1 MKPGT
6 SRNPIDPALKVRLSI
21 TSGSSKENNRRNV
34 LKKLSFNLAISAMAI
49 IMIISSLSLAAPARQ
64 TGDQGKVNAALKKGD
79 DLYKAGKFKEAIEAY
94 KDALSQDPN
103 NDQAIGYTA
112 YSYNKLHDTEQARV
126 WMKRRIDLQGQS
138 PSKKAQVLTD
148 ITLLYWDE
156 AHMDIAVRLAGGNKN
171 LKPEDVANTKKLL
184 VEGIDS
190 ATKAVAIAPRSV
202 KGFNLLNLLYRASAA
217 IETDSA
223 VKTDMLAKADE
234 ALRKAIQ
241 FYEAVP
247 QQESV
252 DLWVVPTLSAI
263 NGTELG
269 QAAHFG
275 APTKKPSPAV
285 LKDAREGSVIVEVV
299 VGRDGKVRLQRVL
312 SGQGKPGEV
321 ALGSAHQWE
330 FEPSKFEGHTVQVIE
345 MISFPAK

>member
-1 MKPGT
+1 MKKFLSG
-6 SRNPIDPALKVRLSI
+6 PA
-21 TSGSSKENNRRNV
+21 
-34 LKKLSFNLAISAMAI
+34 SFTLALTV
-49 IMIISSLSLAAPARQ
+49 IISSFSIAAPARPPQ
-64 TGDQGKVNAALKKGD
+64 TGDQGKVNGSLKKGD
-79 DLYKAGKFKEAIEAY
+79 DLYKAGKFKEAIDAY
-94 KDALSQDPN
+94 KEALSHDPN
-103 NDQAIGYTA
+103 NDQAVGYIG

-126 WMKRRIDLQGQS
+126 WMKRRVDLPGQS

-156 AHMDIAVRLAGGNKN
+156 AHLDIAARLAGGNKT
-171 LKPEDVANTKKLL
+171 LKPEDVAGVKKLL

-190 ATKAVAIAPRSV
+190 ALKAVGIAPRSV

-217 IETDSA
+217 VETDAS
-223 VKTDMLAKADE
+223 VKTDMIAKADE

-241 FYEAVP
+241 FYEATP
-247 QQESV
+247 QQQSA
-252 DLWVVPTLSAI
+252 DLWLVPTLSAI

-275 APTKKPSPAV
+275 APTRKDSPAV

-299 VGRDGKVRLQRVL
+299 VGLDGKVRLQRVL

-330 FEPSKFEGHTVQVIE
+330 FQPSTFEGHTVQVIE
-345 MISFPAK
+345 TISFPAK

>member
-1 MKPGT
+1 
-6 SRNPIDPALKVRLSI
+6 
-21 TSGSSKENNRRNV
+21 
-34 LKKLSFNLAISAMAI
+34 LKKLSLASASFTLAMI
-49 IMIISSLSLAAPARQ
+49 VIISSFSLGAPAQQAQGADQ
-64 TGDQGKVNAALKKGD
+64 TKVNESLKKGD
-79 DLYKAGKFKEAIEAY
+79 DLYKAGKFKEAIDAYTEA
-94 KDALSQDPN
+94 LNQDPN
-103 NDQAIGYTA
+103 NDQAVAYIG
-112 YSYNKLHDTEQARV
+112 YSYNKLRDTEQARV
-126 WMKRRIDLQGQS
+126 WMKRRVDLPGQS

-156 AHMDIAVRLAGGNKN
+156 AHMDIAARLAAGNKN
-171 LKPEDVANTKKLL
+171 LKPADVAGAKNLL

-202 KGFNLLNLLYRASAA
+202 KGFNLMNLLYRASAA
-217 IETDSA
+217 IETEPA
-223 VKTDMLAKADE
+223 VKADLLAKADD

-241 FYEAVP
+241 FYEAIP
-247 QQESV
+247 QQQSA

-263 NGTELG
+263 NGTDLG

-275 APTKKPSPAV
+275 APTKRPSPDV

-321 ALGSAHQWE
+321 ALGSARQWE
-330 FEPSKFEGHTVQVIE
+330 FQPSTFEGHTVQVIE
-345 MISFPAK
+345 KISFPAK